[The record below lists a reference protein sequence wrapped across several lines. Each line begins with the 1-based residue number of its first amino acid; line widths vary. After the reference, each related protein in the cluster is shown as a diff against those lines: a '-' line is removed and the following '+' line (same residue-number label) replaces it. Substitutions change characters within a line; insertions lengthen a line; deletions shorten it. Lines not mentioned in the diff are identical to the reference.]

1 MAAFA
6 KLLVWLLR
14 AAVFFFLF
22 GLALK
27 NSDMVTLRFFFGHAW
42 TAPVAAVILAAFAI
56 GAVVGLTAVSAVF
69 RRNKNNTAAQVDQWK

>member
-27 NSDMVTLRFFFGHAW
+27 NSDMVTLRFFFGQAW

-56 GAVVGLTAVSAVF
+56 GAVVGLTAASGIF
-69 RRNKNNTAAQVDQWK
+69 RRNKNNKARK

>member
-6 KLLVWLLR
+6 KLLAWLVR
-14 AAVFFFLF
+14 AAIFFFLF

-56 GAVVGLTAVSAVF
+56 GAVVGLTAVSGVF
-69 RRNKNNTAAQVDQWK
+69 RRNKNNTVTIRRN

>member
-1 MAAFA
+1 MAAFS

-42 TAPVAAVILAAFAI
+42 TAPVAVVILAAFAS
-56 GAVVGLTAVSAVF
+56 GAVVGLTAASGVF
-69 RRNKNNTAAQVDQWK
+69 RRNKNNRARK